1 MKCSIRTIRLLLT
14 ALEIIVM
21 AGCVRQMSVPPASEH
36 PEPFVPATLAPTS
49 LPPTETPAPATPVV
63 EVTATGC
70 VDSLSFVADVT
81 IPDGT
86 VVSPGSTMDKRWEVK
101 NTGTCNWNDKYT
113 LRFISGDQMGAEP
126 EQALYPALS
135 GTQAIIRIV
144 FTAPSEPGTYRSAWQ
159 AYNPAGQPFGDPFYI
174 EIIVEAPTP

>member
-1 MKCSIRTIRLLLT
+1 MKCSARILGLLL
-14 ALEIIVM
+14 AILGM
-21 AGCVRQMSVPPASEH
+21 MAAGCVRQLSAPTMSEQSG
-36 PEPFVPATLAPTS
+36 PFVPATLAPTPP
-49 LPPTETPAPATPVV
+49 LPTETPEPAAPVV

-101 NTGTCNWNDKYT
+101 NTGTCNWNEKYT
-113 LRFISGDQMGAEP
+113 LRFISGDQMGADP